1 MTEWCAVD
9 SHCSAIS
16 VDSYMPTGRLYRDYS
31 CVDIQAT
38 FSVSL
43 DKKNRK
49 FDFDLQLF
57 IHLSVLSIGLAWD
70 GIALSRIN

>member
-31 CVDIQAT
+31 CVDSQAT

-43 DKKNRK
+43 DKKPAN
-49 FDFDLQLF
+49 LILIYNYLYIYQC
-57 IHLSVLSIGLAWD
+57 
-70 GIALSRIN
+70 